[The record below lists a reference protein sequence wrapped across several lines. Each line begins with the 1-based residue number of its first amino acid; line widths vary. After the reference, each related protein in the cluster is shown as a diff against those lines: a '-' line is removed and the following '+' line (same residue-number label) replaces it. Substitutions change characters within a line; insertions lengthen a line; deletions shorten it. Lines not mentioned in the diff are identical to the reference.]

1 MIEDLVGRMTRIDER
16 ATVKTM
22 FGEAVHEDGR
32 TIIPVAKVT
41 YGFGFGAG
49 RGAKK
54 AHEEEGPRE
63 GGGGG
68 GGVSVRPVA
77 ILDMDSKASRI
88 TPIIDLN
95 RLALAGMLLAA
106 WNVFWITLTI
116 RTIKT
121 RGG

>member
-16 ATVKTM
+16 ATVEAV

-41 YGFGFGAG
+41 YGFGFGGG
-49 RGAKK
+49 RDAKK
-54 AHEEEGPRE
+54 GPEEERPRE
-63 GGGGG
+63 GGG

-77 ILDMDSKASRI
+77 ILEMDSKASRV

-95 RLALAGMLLAA
+95 RLALVGTLLVA
-106 WNVFWITLTI
+106 WNVFWVTLTI
-116 RTIKT
+116 RAIKK